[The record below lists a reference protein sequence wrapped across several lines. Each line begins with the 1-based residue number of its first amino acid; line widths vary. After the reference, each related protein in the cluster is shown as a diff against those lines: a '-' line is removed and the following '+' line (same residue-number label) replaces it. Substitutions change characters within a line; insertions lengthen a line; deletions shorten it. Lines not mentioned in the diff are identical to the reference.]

1 MTAPSFPLTLA
12 LAALVAGTVGCATQQ
27 TDRARSAQR
36 ALVGMSKSA
45 LLDCAGTPQSV
56 RGAQPVEYL
65 TYSSDPRLSGTNYG
79 PSSELGSGDEPRYR
93 GIDQASDIEVFDQV
107 RSDYCEARFTIVN
120 DRVDR
125 VDYRTQSGLS
135 TRRYDQ
141 CYNIVSGCLNRVVP
155 TDGSA
160 EQPAEN

>member
-1 MTAPSFPLTLA
+1 MTMPSLPLTLA
-12 LAALVAGTVGCATQQ
+12 LAALVAGMAGCATQQ

-45 LLDCAGTPQSV
+45 LMDCAGTPQSV
-56 RGAQPVEYL
+56 RGEHPVEYL

-79 PSSELGSGDEPRYR
+79 PSSDLGSGDEPRYR
-93 GIDQASDIEVFDQV
+93 GIDQAADIEVIDQI

-125 VDYRTQSGLS
+125 VDYRTLSGLS

-141 CYNIVSGCLNRVVP
+141 CYYIVSGCLNRVAP
-155 TDGSA
+155 TESA
-160 EQPAEN
+160 TEEPVEN